1 MIDYAEKLSKEQ
13 MIICESEEN
22 LLVKACPGSG
32 KTRTITYKLAY
43 RIEKNPDNIKRLI
56 AITYTN
62 RAADEINQRIEE
74 LGIDTE
80 RVWAGTI
87 HQFCLEWI
95 LKRYKMYTQS
105 LNQGFKVIDERV
117 KERYL
122 TEIIKR
128 LNGKIYW
135 KEINTRYDRELHL
148 IEQDVNKRKI
158 ISVYHQILKNNKELD
173 FEQILVTAYNILK
186 QNSFIASD
194 IKDAIELICIDE
206 YQDTQDLQYAIIEE
220 IANSNIRKGLQI
232 NFFGDPNQAIY
243 GNLGGM
249 AKDLQTI
256 NSEFE
261 NIVFEEKTLSGC
273 YRSTK
278 RIIRFYREFMVDN
291 YLIDAKGKH
300 KNDIGIIKY
309 NYTIDKEQIYDYIAQ
324 IIKNN
329 IQDGIPE
336 NEICVLA
343 PVWDLLYPFSKELQN
358 RLPEVRFDAPDITPI
373 KRDQMNVFY
382 KLTKLLLTE
391 PNAKKI
397 SSRRRLANEIISE
410 ISNYVGKQIN
420 IEDMALLDIILQA
433 KESKEKGSEFV
444 KCGIDNILDALQC
457 KLADYV
463 DLTKMYDDF
472 FEKMNYRLE
481 NKEYRLTNDLATF
494 KKMFREKEGVVI
506 NTCHGVKGEEYQT
519 VIAFGLVYSK
529 VPSIYIE
536 STKQGEETN
545 KLLYVIA
552 SRAKSRLYLFS
563 EKGRTYWDRGIK
575 EHVEAFPTRQLFQ
588 NKSVEYDENF

>member
-13 MIICESEEN
+13 MIICESEKN

-43 RIEKNPDNIKRLI
+43 RIEKNPNNLKKLI

-95 LKRYKMYTQS
+95 LKRYKMYTNS
-105 LNQGFKVIDERV
+105 LHQGFKVIDERV
-117 KERYL
+117 TERYI
-122 TEIIKR
+122 TEITKK
-128 LNGKIYW
+128 LNWNIYW

-148 IEQDVNKRKI
+148 IEKDVKKRKI
-158 ISVYHQILKNNKELD
+158 ISDYHQILRTNKELD
-173 FEQILVTAYNILK
+173 FEQILVTAYSILK
-186 QNSFIASD
+186 KNSFIASD

-220 IANSNIRKGLQI
+220 IANSNTRKGLQV

-256 NSEFE
+256 NNEF
-261 NIVFEEKTLSGC
+261 NNNFFEEKTLSGC

-278 RIIRFYREFMVDN
+278 RIIKFYREFMVDK
-291 YLIDAKGKH
+291 YSIDAKGKQ
-300 KNDIGIIKY
+300 KNDIGIITY
-309 NYTIDKEQIYDYIAQ
+309 NYKIDKEQIYDHIAQ
-324 IIKNN
+324 IIENN

-336 NEICVLA
+336 KEICVLA
-343 PVWDLLYPFSKELQN
+343 PVWDLLYPFSKELQD
-358 RLPEVRFDAPDITPI
+358 RLPNVRFDAPDITPI
-373 KRDQMNVFY
+373 KRDSMNVFY
-382 KLTKLLLTE
+382 KLAKLLLTE
-391 PNAKKI
+391 PNVKKI
-397 SSRRRLANEIISE
+397 SSRRRLASEIISE
-410 ISNYVGKQIN
+410 ISIYIGKQLN
-420 IEDMALLDIILQA
+420 IEDIELLDIILQA
-433 KESKEKGSEFV
+433 KEDKEKGSEFV
-444 KCGIDNILDALQC
+444 KCGIDNIFDALQF
-457 KLADYV
+457 KLAEHS
-463 DLTKMYDDF
+463 DLNKMYDDF

-481 NKEYRLTNDLATF
+481 NKKYRLTDDLCTF

-519 VIAFGLVYSK
+519 VIAFGLVYGK
-529 VPSIYIE
+529 IPSIYIE
-536 STKQGEETN
+536 STKQDEEAN

-563 EKGRTYWDRGIK
+563 EKGRKYRDAGLR
-575 EHVEAFPTRQLFQ
+575 EYVDAFPTRQLFQ
-588 NKSVEYDENF
+588 NKSVKYDESF